1 MRRPSSLG
9 GRFVNGSLLLL
20 AVSLIVAGAC
30 SPAMPT
36 VDRSTL
42 WMDTVKHGD
51 MVREVRGAG
60 RLNRTEAGEWGA
72 VLRIPETQTFDLEI
86 GQPVRIDLRV
96 AVVGGR
102 VAELSDIISQGTL
115 DVLVELTGELPEN
128 TRPGLS
134 VDGTIEIE
142 TLTDVLYVGKPAYS
156 RAGATAAL
164 FKVLS
169 NGENRAEAVRVPVQF
184 GPSSVNLIVVQDGL
198 EEGDEI
204 ILSDMSRYDV
214 VDRVRLGTGASAQ
227 Q

>member
-1 MRRPSSLG
+1 MHLPRSLG
-9 GRFVNGSLLLL
+9 MRLVNGSLLLR
-20 AVSLIVAGAC
+20 AVSLLVIGAC
-30 SPAMPT
+30 NPAMPA

-60 RLNRTEAGEWGA
+60 R
-72 VLRIPETQTFDLEI
+72 V
-86 GQPVRIDLRV
+86 DLRV
-96 AVVGGR
+96 ALVDGR
-102 VAELSDIISQGTL
+102 VAELGDIIANGTL
-115 DVLVELTGELPEN
+115 EVFVEITGELLDN
-128 TRPGLS
+128 TRAGLS

-142 TLTDVLYVGKPAYS
+142 TLTDVLYVGKPAYG

-169 NGENRAEAVRVPVQF
+169 DGDNRTEAVRVPVQF
-184 GPSSVNLIVVQDGL
+184 GPSSVNLIVVADGL

-204 ILSDMSRYDV
+204 ILSDMSRFDV
-214 VDRVRLGTGASAQ
+214 VDRVRLRAGASAQ